1 MLKNARGNG
10 TKERIFMEEK
20 IISAGV
26 SGSADVSGSG
36 AKASVIP
43 GAKASG
49 VPNAKASVVPNAKAS
64 VIPSAEREEP
74 HTSSSRLQREGDPS
88 SASPPRDDRGCAEAS
103 GVSSAKAPVVPNANA
118 SGVPSAKAPVI
129 PSVSE
134 EPHTAGSRLHKEGDP
149 SSAAPTRDDRG
160 CADGSGVRG
169 DGGLGL
175 AVTFAARSA
184 RLADEAEALYAEWT
198 AGAEELKKD
207 YPAFDLAAA
216 AKEPAFGRL
225 LRAGVGLRTAYEATH
240 MPQVREA
247 IRVSAAA
254 EAEARALDG
263 VRLRGLRPNEN
274 GARPGGAVLTG
285 GMAGLTREQRAR
297 IADKAM
303 RGLL

>member
-20 IISAGV
+20 TISADV
-26 SGSADVSGSG
+26 SGSAGVSGSG
-36 AKASVIP
+36 AKASGVP
-43 GAKASG
+43 GAKAS
-49 VPNAKASVVPNAKAS
+49 VIPNAKAS
-64 VIPSAEREEP
+64 VIPSVSEEP

-88 SASPPRDDRGCAEAS
+88 SAAPPRDDGKAVC
-103 GVSSAKAPVVPNANA
+103 GDTSSAPSGHLPLKGKA
-118 SGVPSAKAPVI
+118 
-129 PSVSE
+129 SE
-134 EPHTAGSRLHKEGDP
+134 RVQREGDP
-149 SSAAPTRDDRG
+149 SSAAPPRDDG
-160 CADGSGVRG
+160 GGADGGGAGSESRG

>member
-26 SGSADVSGSG
+26 STAETSGG
-36 AKASVIP
+36 A
-43 GAKASG
+43 
-49 VPNAKASVVPNAKAS
+49 NAKAS
-64 VIPSAEREEP
+64 VIPNANAEGSVIPNAKREGS
-74 HTSSSRLQREGDPS
+74 HTASSRPEREGDPS
-88 SASPPRDDRGCAEAS
+88 SASPPRDDGKAVC
-103 GVSSAKAPVVPNANA
+103 GDTSSAPSGHLPLKGKA
-118 SGVPSAKAPVI
+118 
-129 PSVSE
+129 SE
-134 EPHTAGSRLHKEGDP
+134 RVQREGDP
-149 SSAAPTRDDRG
+149 SSAAPPRDDRG
-160 CADGSGVRG
+160 CADGSGADGSGAGSGSRG
-169 DGGLGL
+169 DGGRGL

>member
-1 MLKNARGNG
+1 
-10 TKERIFMEEK
+10 MEEK
-20 IISAGV
+20 TISAGA
-26 SGSADVSGSG
+26 SGS
-36 AKASVIP
+36 

-49 VPNAKASVVPNAKAS
+49 VPNVKAS

-74 HTSSSRLQREGDPS
+74 HT
-88 SASPPRDDRGCAEAS
+88 AS
-103 GVSSAKAPVVPNANA
+103 
-118 SGVPSAKAPVI
+118 
-129 PSVSE
+129 
-134 EPHTAGSRLHKEGDP
+134 SRLHKEGDP
-149 SSAAPTRDDRG
+149 SSAAPPRDDRG
-160 CADGSGVRG
+160 YADGSGAGSGSRG
-169 DGGLGL
+169 DGGRGL

-184 RLADEAEALYAEWT
+184 RIADEAEALYAEWT
-198 AGAEELKKD
+198 AEAGELAKD

-297 IADKAM
+297 IAERAM

>member
-20 IISAGV
+20 IISAGA
-26 SGSADVSGSG
+26 SGS
-36 AKASVIP
+36 

-49 VPNAKASVVPNAKAS
+49 VPNAKASGVPGAKAS
-64 VIPSAEREEP
+64 VIPNAEREEP
-74 HTSSSRLQREGDPS
+74 HTAGSRLQREGDPS
-88 SASPPRDDRGCAEAS
+88 SAAPPRDDRGCA
-103 GVSSAKAPVVPNANA
+103 G
-118 SGVPSAKAPVI
+118 
-129 PSVSE
+129 
-134 EPHTAGSRLHKEGDP
+134 
-149 SSAAPTRDDRG
+149 
-160 CADGSGVRG
+160 GSGARG
-169 DGGLGL
+169 DGGRGDGGRGL

-184 RLADEAEALYAEWT
+184 RLADEAEALYAEWI

>member
-74 HTSSSRLQREGDPS
+74 HT
-88 SASPPRDDRGCAEAS
+88 AS
-103 GVSSAKAPVVPNANA
+103 
-118 SGVPSAKAPVI
+118 
-129 PSVSE
+129 
-134 EPHTAGSRLHKEGDP
+134 SRLHKEGDP

-297 IADKAM
+297 IAERAM

>member
-1 MLKNARGNG
+1 
-10 TKERIFMEEK
+10 MEEK
-20 IISAGV
+20 TISAG
-26 SGSADVSGSG
+26 VSGSG
-36 AKASVIP
+36 AKASI
-43 GAKASG
+43 
-49 VPNAKASVVPNAKAS
+49 
-64 VIPSAEREEP
+64 IPSAEREES
-74 HTSSSRLQREGDPS
+74 HTASSRLQREGDPS
-88 SASPPRDDRGCAEAS
+88 SAAPPRDDRGGAKAPVVPNAEREESHTASSRPEREGDPSSAAPPRDDRGCA
-103 GVSSAKAPVVPNANA
+103 G
-118 SGVPSAKAPVI
+118 GDG
-129 PSVSE
+129 
-134 EPHTAGSRLHKEGDP
+134 AGS
-149 SSAAPTRDDRG
+149 
-160 CADGSGVRG
+160 GSRG
-169 DGGLGL
+169 DGGRGL

-297 IADKAM
+297 IAERAM